1 MPQPDLNPLPPANT
15 QEPPEA
21 SSPEEPTP
29 MLDVHPAHHAA
40 STWRDFFIHIATIV
54 IGLLIAIGLEQTVEY
69 FHHRHLASEARE
81 QLRSEREAD
90 EISNEVNIYTTERHQ
105 RDLRRDLAILHA
117 VKTHALLPAG
127 PFIIRRIR
135 YLYPEDSWLKIHQSG
150 TINYISEDVR
160 NIAYRYVN
168 QDAFMTRASESMEA
182 LYHASAVLRGEND
195 PPQITFDNNLTDTR
209 FSRALVASHETLS
222 EKAVQQGYA
231 SLVEHTDLTKLTP
244 TDIDELERA
253 IKIALV
259 DDDALLTSCFNI
271 KRNLQNNPVK

>member
-1 MPQPDLNPLPPANT
+1 
-15 QEPPEA
+15 
-21 SSPEEPTP
+21 
-29 MLDVHPAHHAA
+29 MLDVHPPHHAA

-69 FHHRHLASEARE
+69 IHHRHLASEARE

-160 NIAYRYVN
+160 NIAYRYSN

-209 FSRALVASHETLS
+209 FGRALVASHETLS
-222 EKAVQQGYA
+222 EEAVQQGYA

>member
-1 MPQPDLNPLPPANT
+1 
-15 QEPPEA
+15 
-21 SSPEEPTP
+21 

-54 IGLLIAIGLEQTVEY
+54 LGLLIAVGLEQTVEY

-117 VKTHALLPAG
+117 VKAHAPLPAG

-160 NIAYRYVN
+160 NIAYRYSN

-209 FSRALVASHETLS
+209 FGRALVASHETLS
-222 EKAVQQGYA
+222 EEAVQQGYA
-231 SLVEHTDLTKLTP
+231 SLVEHTDLTKLAP
-244 TDIDELERA
+244 ADIDELEHA
-253 IKIALV
+253 IKVALV